1 MEEDWKKLCDEI
13 RAEEPPIGA
22 PGPSLD
28 EVKVRM
34 RDGRIISG
42 AEATAEYE
50 AEEAQTKEPGWDDVS
65 FLDSIV
71 DLFKKTGGVT

>member
-1 MEEDWKKLCDEI
+1 MEEDWKKLWAEM
-13 RAEEPPIGA
+13 REEEPPIGA
-22 PGPSLD
+22 PGTSLD

-42 AEATAEYE
+42 AEAMAEFE
-50 AEEAQTKEPGWDDVS
+50 AEEVQTKEPGWDDVS